1 LGIFIFCGEIKG
13 ANNLLENAHLLE
25 WFDPF
30 ISLSLYSLSGR
41 FSVDR
46 QAGSGTMK
54 PARLSWVFW
63 IQRQTYTQG
72 TGSNLVHIT
81 LHSVGWSKLIQT
93 SAYPILFGKG

>member
-13 ANNLLENAHLLE
+13 ANNVPENAHLLK

-30 ISLSLYSLSGR
+30 IFLSGR